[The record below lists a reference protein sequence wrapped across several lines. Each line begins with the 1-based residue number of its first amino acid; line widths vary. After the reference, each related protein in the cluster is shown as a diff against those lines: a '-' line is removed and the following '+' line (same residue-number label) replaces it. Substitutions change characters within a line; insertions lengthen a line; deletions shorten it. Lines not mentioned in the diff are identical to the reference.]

1 MTTQIRQ
8 AIIPAA
14 GLGTRF
20 LPITKTV
27 PKELLPLAEKPCLEH
42 VIDEAIA
49 AGVEEFIIVISPEK
63 DLLTHYFRPNP
74 KLDEWLLKRGKR
86 EAYDAIKTMEG
97 KARYTFVHQNEPLG
111 LGHAVLCAKEA
122 ITDDHFF
129 VILPDDVIDAEVPV
143 CQQMVNLFAEA
154 KNPLIAVMQ
163 VDWDQVHAFGIVQ
176 GAPLSEKLALI
187 ENIVEKPKREIAP
200 SNLAIIGRYLLPKT
214 IFSLLEKTK
223 PGAGGE
229 IQLTDALRELIQESP
244 VHSYFFSGDRYDT
257 GNPLGLLQA
266 SLILALK
273 NPALSSRLVP
283 FLKDI
288 AASY

>member
-1 MTTQIRQ
+1 MLTQIRQ

-63 DLLTHYFRPNP
+63 ERLIHYFKPNSQ
-74 KLDEWLLKRGKR
+74 LDEWLLKRGKR
-86 EAYDAIKTMEG
+86 EIHDAIKIMEG
-97 KARYTFVHQNEPLG
+97 KAKYTFVYQNEPLG
-111 LGHAVLCAKEA
+111 LGHAVLCAKDA

-143 CQQMVNLFAEA
+143 CQQMADLFFEA

-176 GAPLSEKLALI
+176 GAPLSDKLALI
-187 ENIVEKPKREIAP
+187 ENIIEKPKREVAP

-214 IFSLLEKTK
+214 IFSILEKTK

-229 IQLTDALRELIQESP
+229 IQLTDALRELIQEQP

-273 NPALSSRLVP
+273 NPALSSRLIP

>member
-1 MTTQIRQ
+1 MVTQIRQ

-63 DLLTHYFRPNP
+63 ERLIHYFKPNSQ
-74 KLDEWLLKRGKR
+74 LDEWLLKRGKR
-86 EAYDAIKTMEG
+86 EIHDAIKIMEG
-97 KARYTFVHQNEPLG
+97 KAKYTFVYQNEPLG
-111 LGHAVLCAKEA
+111 LGHAVLCAKDA

-143 CQQMVNLFAEA
+143 CQQMADLFFEA

-176 GAPLSEKLALI
+176 GAPLSDKLALI
-187 ENIVEKPKREIAP
+187 ENIIEKPKREVAP

-214 IFSLLEKTK
+214 IFSILEKTK

-229 IQLTDALRELIQESP
+229 IQLTDALRELIQEQP

-273 NPALSSRLVP
+273 NPALSSRLIP

>member
-1 MTTQIRQ
+1 MCLAALCLHPFTSALEREV
-8 AIIPAA
+8 PA
-14 GLGTRF
+14 T
-20 LPITKTV
+20 
-27 PKELLPLAEKPCLEH
+27 EEKP
-42 VIDEAIA
+42 
-49 AGVEEFIIVISPEK
+49 
-63 DLLTHYFRPNP
+63 T
-74 KLDEWLLKRGKR
+74 
-86 EAYDAIKTMEG
+86 
-97 KARYTFVHQNEPLG
+97 
-111 LGHAVLCAKEA
+111 
-122 ITDDHFF
+122 
-129 VILPDDVIDAEVPV
+129 
-143 CQQMVNLFAEA
+143 
-154 KNPLIAVMQ
+154 
-163 VDWDQVHAFGIVQ
+163 
-176 GAPLSEKLALI
+176 I
-187 ENIVEKPKREIAP
+187 ESAP